1 MAEQKTQ
8 KNPAPFTSAGI
19 FGRYQDADVQATL
32 STLQRHL
39 EACGL
44 EVYLGDTTAS
54 NIPGRR
60 IEDSGKPL
68 SDTIDLGIVIG
79 GDGTMLH
86 AARSLAPV
94 GLPLIGVNL
103 GRLGYLTD
111 IPADQ
116 MTQLID
122 ELLAGQFTIEERI
135 MLQVEVFADDQL
147 TEHGVALNDVALV
160 KGETGR
166 MIEFETYVNGESVG
180 RTRGDGMILSTPT
193 GSTAYA
199 LSVGGPILHP
209 LLPAILFAPVCPHSL
224 GQRPLVLDDSSHIK
238 IDIVDLAGANANVFV
253 DGIHRIAVAE
263 TDFLTVR
270 RADIATRMIRINSH
284 NHYTALRSKL
294 GWG

>member
-39 EACGL
+39 EACDL

-94 GLPLIGVNL
+94 GLPLIGINL

-111 IPADQ
+111 IPAGQ

-238 IDIVDLAGANANVFV
+238 IDIVDLAGACANVFV

>member
-39 EACGL
+39 EACDL

-147 TEHGVALNDVALV
+147 TERGVALNDVALV

>member
-1 MAEQKTQ
+1 MAKHETQ
-8 KNPAPFTSAGI
+8 TNPAPFTSAGI

-39 EACGL
+39 EACDL

-111 IPADQ
+111 IPAGQ

-238 IDIVDLAGANANVFV
+238 IDIVDLAGASANVFV

>member
-1 MAEQKTQ
+1 MAEHKTQ

-39 EACGL
+39 EACDL

-199 LSVGGPILHP
+199 RSVGGPILHP

>member
-39 EACGL
+39 EACDL

-238 IDIVDLAGANANVFV
+238 IAIVDLAGANANVFV

>member
-1 MAEQKTQ
+1 MAEHKTQ

-111 IPADQ
+111 IPAGQ

-224 GQRPLVLDDSSHIK
+224 GQRPLVLDDSSQIK

>member
-39 EACGL
+39 EACAL

-94 GLPLIGVNL
+94 GLPLIGGNL

-111 IPADQ
+111 IPAGQ

-193 GSTAYA
+193 GATAYA
-199 LSVGGPILHP
+199 LSGGGPILHP

>member
-1 MAEQKTQ
+1 MAEHHSKHETVT
-8 KNPAPFTSAGI
+8 FSSVGL
-19 FGRYQDADVQATL
+19 FGRYEGPEVQ
-32 STLQRHL
+32 STLNSLRQHL
-39 EACGL
+39 ESKGL
-44 EVYLGDTTAS
+44 EVYLGDTTA
-54 NIPGRR
+54 NEIDGPR
-60 IEDSGKPL
+60 IEDSGRPL
-68 SDTIDLGIVIG
+68 SETIDLGVAVG

-86 AARSLAPV
+86 VARSLAPV

-111 IPADQ
+111 IPAGQ
-116 MTQLID
+116 MTTLID
-122 ELLAGQFTIEERI
+122 EVLDGEFTIEERI
-135 MLQVEVFADDQL
+135 MLRLEVFADHKL
-147 TEHGVALNDVALV
+147 AEGGLALNDVALV

-166 MIEFETYVNGESVG
+166 MIEFETHVNGASVG

-224 GQRPLVLDDSSHIK
+224 GQRPLVLDDSSDIR
-238 IDIVDLAGANANVFV
+238 IDIVDLAGATANVFV
-253 DGIHRIAVAE
+253 DGVHRIAVAE
-263 TDFLTVR
+263 SVHLTVR
-270 RADIATRMIRINSH
+270 RAEIVTRMIRINSH

>member
-39 EACGL
+39 EACDL

-111 IPADQ
+111 IPAGQ

-135 MLQVEVFADDQL
+135 MLQVEVFSDDQL

-180 RTRGDGMILSTPT
+180 HTRGDGMILSTPT

>member
-39 EACGL
+39 EACDL

-147 TEHGVALNDVALV
+147 TENGVALNDVALV

>member
-1 MAEQKTQ
+1 MAEHKMQT
-8 KNPAPFTSAGI
+8 NPSPFASAGI
-19 FGRYQDADVQATL
+19 FGRYQDTDVQATL
-32 STLQRHL
+32 STLRTHL
-39 EACGL
+39 ESRGL

-54 NIPGRR
+54 NIPGPR

-111 IPADQ
+111 IPAGQ

-147 TEHGVALNDVALV
+147 AEHGVALNDVALV

-238 IDIVDLAGANANVFV
+238 IDIVDLAGAGANVFV

-263 TDFLTVR
+263 TDFLIVR

>member
-8 KNPAPFTSAGI
+8 TNPAPFTSAGI

-39 EACGL
+39 EACDL

-111 IPADQ
+111 IPAGQ

-135 MLQVEVFADDQL
+135 MLQVEVFSDDQL

-193 GSTAYA
+193 GATAYA

>member
-39 EACGL
+39 EACDL

-94 GLPLIGVNL
+94 GLPLIGINL

-111 IPADQ
+111 IPAGQ

-199 LSVGGPILHP
+199 LSVGGPFLHP

-284 NHYTALRSKL
+284 NHYTALRSNL

>member
-1 MAEQKTQ
+1 MAEHKTQ

-111 IPADQ
+111 IPAGQ

-135 MLQVEVFADDQL
+135 MLQVEVFADNQL

-224 GQRPLVLDDSSHIK
+224 GQRPLVLDDSSQIK

>member
-94 GLPLIGVNL
+94 GLPLIGINL

-111 IPADQ
+111 IPAGQ

-135 MLQVEVFADDQL
+135 MLKVEVFADDQL
-147 TEHGVALNDVALV
+147 TERGVALNDVALV

-238 IDIVDLAGANANVFV
+238 IDIVDLAGATANVFV

>member
-39 EACGL
+39 EACDL

-199 LSVGGPILHP
+199 LSGGGPILHP

>member
-1 MAEQKTQ
+1 MAEHKTQ

>member
-1 MAEQKTQ
+1 MAEHKTRE
-8 KNPAPFTSAGI
+8 NPAPFTSAGI

-111 IPADQ
+111 IPAGQ

-193 GSTAYA
+193 GSPAYA

>member
-39 EACGL
+39 EACDL

-180 RTRGDGMILSTPT
+180 RTRGDGRILSTPT

-224 GQRPLVLDDSSHIK
+224 GQRPLVLDASSHIK
-238 IDIVDLAGANANVFV
+238 IDIVGLAGANANVFV

-270 RADIATRMIRINSH
+270 RADVATRMIRINSH

>member
-111 IPADQ
+111 IPAGQ

-284 NHYTALRSKL
+284 NHYTALRSTL
-294 GWG
+294 GCG

>member
-39 EACGL
+39 EACDL

-111 IPADQ
+111 IPAGQ

-180 RTRGDGMILSTPT
+180 RTRGDGMILSPPT

>member
-39 EACGL
+39 EACDL

-135 MLQVEVFADDQL
+135 MLQVEVFSDDQL

>member
-1 MAEQKTQ
+1 MAEHKTQ

-32 STLQRHL
+32 SILQRHL
-39 EACGL
+39 ETRGL

-111 IPADQ
+111 IPAGQ

-180 RTRGDGMILSTPT
+180 RTRGDGVILSTPT

-224 GQRPLVLDDSSHIK
+224 GQRPLVLDDSSQIK

>member
-1 MAEQKTQ
+1 MSEQKTQ
-8 KNPAPFTSAGI
+8 QNPAPFTSAGI
-19 FGRYQDADVQATL
+19 LGRYQDADVQATL

-39 EACGL
+39 EACDL

-111 IPADQ
+111 IPAGQ

-238 IDIVDLAGANANVFV
+238 IDIVDLAGASANVFV

>member
-39 EACGL
+39 EACDL

-111 IPADQ
+111 IPAGQ

-147 TEHGVALNDVALV
+147 TENGVALNDVALV

-166 MIEFETYVNGESVG
+166 MIEFETYVNGEAGG

-199 LSVGGPILHP
+199 LSVGDPILHP

-238 IDIVDLAGANANVFV
+238 INIVDLAGANANVFV

>member
-1 MAEQKTQ
+1 MAEHHNKHETVT
-8 KNPAPFTSAGI
+8 FSSVGL
-19 FGRYQDADVQATL
+19 FGRYEGPEVQ
-32 STLQRHL
+32 STLNSLRQHL
-39 EACGL
+39 ESKGL
-44 EVYLGDTTAS
+44 EVYLGDTTA
-54 NIPGRR
+54 NEIDGPR
-60 IEDSGKPL
+60 IEDSGRPL
-68 SDTIDLGIVIG
+68 SETIDLGVAVG

-86 AARSLAPV
+86 VARSLAPV

-111 IPADQ
+111 IPAGQ
-116 MTQLID
+116 MTTLID
-122 ELLAGQFTIEERI
+122 EVLDGKFTIEERI
-135 MLQVEVFADDQL
+135 MLRLEVFADHKL
-147 TEHGVALNDVALV
+147 AEGGLALNDVALV

-166 MIEFETYVNGESVG
+166 MIEFETHVNGASVG

-224 GQRPLVLDDSSHIK
+224 GQRPLVLDDSSDIR
-238 IDIVDLAGANANVFV
+238 IDIVDLAGATANVFV
-253 DGIHRIAVAE
+253 DGVHRIAVAE
-263 TDFLTVR
+263 SVHLTVR
-270 RADIATRMIRINSH
+270 RAEIVTRMIRINSH

>member
-39 EACGL
+39 EACDL

>member
-1 MAEQKTQ
+1 MAEHKTQ
-8 KNPAPFTSAGI
+8 ENPAPFTSAGI

-39 EACGL
+39 EACDL

-111 IPADQ
+111 IPAGQ

-209 LLPAILFAPVCPHSL
+209 LLPALLFAPVCPHSL

>member
-39 EACGL
+39 EACDL

-94 GLPLIGVNL
+94 GLPLIGINL

>member
-1 MAEQKTQ
+1 
-8 KNPAPFTSAGI
+8 
-19 FGRYQDADVQATL
+19 
-32 STLQRHL
+32 
-39 EACGL
+39 
-44 EVYLGDTTAS
+44 
-54 NIPGRR
+54 
-60 IEDSGKPL
+60 
-68 SDTIDLGIVIG
+68 
-79 GDGTMLH
+79 
-86 AARSLAPV
+86 
-94 GLPLIGVNL
+94 LIGVNL

-111 IPADQ
+111 IPAGQ

-135 MLQVEVFADDQL
+135 MLQVEVFAHNQL
-147 TEHGVALNDVALV
+147 AEHGVALNDVALV

-238 IDIVDLAGANANVFV
+238 IDIVDLAGASANVFV

-263 TDFLTVR
+263 SDFLTVR

>member
-1 MAEQKTQ
+1 MAQQKTQ

-39 EACGL
+39 EACDL